1 MYETARMPSFR
12 AFRSDQFMNLHRFGG
27 LSLLRNDLL
36 NKCEFSLFSI
46 CSVCFRRHD
55 HENVR
60 FLLKLTLSVTVQ
72 SGFIWKDEN
81 ALVITGQM
89 SRIRPKFQRIHLH
102 IRWRMSIFLIV
113 AVFPKAFEAFYRTLE
128 NDFLSNYRGVNR
140 FDNKKLQEIAQPT
153 RL

>member
-60 FLLKLTLSVTVQ
+60 FLLKITLSVTVQ

-81 ALVITGQM
+81 ALVITGKM
-89 SRIRPKFQRIHLH
+89 SRIRQNSKGFTYIFVGGCLFFSLSLCFPRHLRHFIEHWRTISYRITE
-102 IRWRMSIFLIV
+102 V
-113 AVFPKAFEAFYRTLE
+113 
-128 NDFLSNYRGVNR
+128 
-140 FDNKKLQEIAQPT
+140 
-153 RL
+153 